1 MSRRRLFGGALG
13 IAGRGAPG
21 RQAGAESLVA
31 RTRAAH
37 GVPALGGMVV
47 TPEGTEL
54 LEVAGTRR
62 AEGSAA
68 VTTDDPWHLG
78 SNTKAMTAA
87 LYARMVQMGHA
98 RWGATMREL
107 FDGLAVD
114 PVWHD
119 SRPLPVQRRAAAE
132 TVLRQEPKATRDTF
146 AYANANYVIAGAA
159 MERLRGGAPWEE
171 LMRATLF
178 APTGMASAGF
188 GAPTGAAP
196 WGHTRKWL
204 GLGALTPVDPTG
216 IADNP
221 PVLGPAG
228 TVHATLGDYAKF
240 LRLFLTDGGDVLAAD
255 SLARLTAPFQGGDQ
269 SYGLGWIAFTSRP
282 WAKGRALAHEG
293 SNTLWHAFTAVGPA
307 RRRAVVA
314 VCNTEAGGGSAACQ
328 DLGTQLLRTLG

>member
-1 MSRRRLFGGALG
+1 
-13 IAGRGAPG
+13 
-21 RQAGAESLVA
+21 
-31 RTRAAH
+31 
-37 GVPALGGMVV
+37 MVV

-98 RWGATMREL
+98 TWGATMREL

-119 SRPLPVQRRAAAE
+119 VTIEEVLSHHAGVGDGTLISKAWLAAAHRDSRPLPVQRLAAAE
-132 TVLRQEPKATRDTF
+132 TVLRQEPKATRGTF

-159 MERLRGGAPWEE
+159 MERLRGAPWEE

-240 LRLFLTDGGDVLAAD
+240 LRLFLTDGGDVLSAD

-269 SYGLGWIAFTSRP
+269 SYGLGWMTFTSRP

-293 SNTLWHAFTAVGPA
+293 SNTMWHAFTAVGPA

-314 VCNTEAGGGSAACQ
+314 VCNTQAGGGSAACQ